1 MPDSAQ
7 AKNFNF
13 KILSEFAGYN
23 SSRDKTNIAENVLVR
38 GSKNVYKKLSGT
50 IAVRP
55 GQKRRGVANDALS
68 EISSEFVWNTSWGAT
83 YTMVISNSNLFVVI
97 DDVWYSLLAGLTST
111 RYVFDKW
118 WDNTEKKDRVLFV
131 HGNSDIQHW
140 SGGFA
145 TVLSS
150 TLNTITK
157 TGTTTWQQAG
167 FATNDAAEKKIII
180 GSTEFTYTGGE
191 STTTLTG
198 VTPNASTI
206 TPGSV
211 ALQSIITE
219 TDKPAAGF
227 NNDFI
232 KVINNQLYVGS
243 YTSRLCYISDDTD
256 FTNFTVPTPRAPG
269 DPELLTLDGT
279 LKGIGVR
286 QGKAHIGFGSG
297 SWAVISFENI
307 TVGSTLTQQTN
318 VDVKPVANLQAP
330 YAHEFID
337 TVGDSLIYLAQ
348 DQQVRTFG
356 DFTNLFTPGYPSLS
370 QEISTELMQQD
381 FTGGGLKCIGEFT
394 YLTVPNV
401 GSVYLYQ
408 VRQSVDQIGQVVA
421 ERLWHPPFIWNATRI
436 DNINGSVVA
445 FSNANPQIYDVWDTE
460 QYYDDSPSDEQLP
473 YSCVAAFAYRTG
485 GRRQGLL
492 SFDKIFTEGYIT
504 EGSPLNVLINYN
516 YQGSL
521 ATLVGIINSLEQPA
535 YLFGGENPSSLGDS
549 TLGDEP
555 LGESLDETPTEPD
568 SLPKFKVINS
578 MNLQN
583 CFEYQ
588 PIYYSEATNAQWE
601 ILATGT
607 NAVIEDN
614 QNATFIIN
622 KRRNTV

>member
-1 MPDSAQ
+1 MADSAQ

-55 GQKRRGVANDALS
+55 GQKLRGERNTILS

-83 YTMVISNSNLFVVI
+83 YTMVVSNSNLYVVI
-97 DDVWYSLLAGLTST
+97 DDIWYSLIAGLTAT

-167 FATNDAAEKKIII
+167 FATNIAGQKKILI

-206 TPGSV
+206 VPGTIAIQSV
-211 ALQSIITE
+211 ITE
-219 TDKPAAGF
+219 TNKPAAAF

-243 YTSRLCYISDDTD
+243 YTSRLCYISSSTD
-256 FTNFTVPTPRAPG
+256 FTDFVVPSPRSSG

-297 SWAVISFENI
+297 SWAVISLENI
-307 TVGSTLTQQTN
+307 TVGTSLTQQTN

-337 TVGDSLIYLAQ
+337 TVGDSLVYLAQ

-445 FSNANPQIYDVWDTE
+445 FSNANPQIYDVWDTG
-460 QYYDDSPSDEQLP
+460 QYYDDSPSGEQLP
-473 YSCVAAFAYRTG
+473 YSCVAAFSYRTG

-492 SFDKIFTEGYIT
+492 SFDKIFSEGYIT

-521 ATLVGIINSLEQPA
+521 ATFVAVINSLEQPA

-555 LGESLDETPTEPD
+555 LGESLDDTPTEPD

-578 MNLQN
+578 LNLQN

-601 ILATGT
+601 LLATGT
-607 NAVIEDN
+607 NTVIEEN